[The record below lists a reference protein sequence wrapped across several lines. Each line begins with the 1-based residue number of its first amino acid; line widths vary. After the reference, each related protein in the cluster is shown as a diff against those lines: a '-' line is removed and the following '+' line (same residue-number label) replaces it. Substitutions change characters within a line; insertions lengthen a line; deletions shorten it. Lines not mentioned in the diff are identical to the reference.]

1 MTEAEKL
8 GVAGLRANLGY
19 WKNVALRYQQERDAA
34 MEEVR
39 LVRAELYKRT
49 GRRLDGHDYLREI
62 IMTKASWTTSQ
73 RFKHMFKHFIGRITN
88 GF

>member
-8 GVAGLRANLGY
+8 GVAGLRANLDY
-19 WKNVALRYQQERDAA
+19 WKNVALRYQQERDTA

-62 IMTKASWTTSQ
+62 TRTKASWTMGQ
-73 RFKHMFKHFIGRITN
+73 RFKHFLRRITN